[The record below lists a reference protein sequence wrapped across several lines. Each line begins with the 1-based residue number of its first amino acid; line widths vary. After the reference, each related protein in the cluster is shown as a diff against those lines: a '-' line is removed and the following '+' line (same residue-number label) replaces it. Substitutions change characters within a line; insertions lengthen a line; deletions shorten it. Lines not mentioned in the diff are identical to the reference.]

1 MKEMIVPR
9 REAPRRPA
17 RAVRWAA
24 PLMLV
29 SFALATLA
37 LLSLTAGPVA
47 AAEEE
52 TPRSENEPGGA
63 RGLREA
69 PDRDPQQAS
78 LLVPRVLLFPA
89 RAAVYTVTYP
99 VRTLAGL
106 FSSSGLIER
115 TANGVQKEQYFVPVV
130 GLDPDPGVNAGF
142 RAAHWNP
149 LHDGSCITYRAA
161 WGGTKSQVYAV
172 TFRTRDMERT
182 GFTYRLTGKYEIT
195 PYNNYFGIGNTSLR
209 DNRAYFTD
217 ERYLFLG
224 KFGYAPSRWMRWHL
238 TGAVQRHQIE
248 RGAYVEGDEKSIE
261 EVFPSESM
269 APGMNIDPQN
279 FSGELA
285 LTLDFRNER
294 GRPTSG
300 FWGEG
305 YVGYH
310 EGTGSDGVNYIRYG
324 GEAQGYMPLGN
335 QRTFVLRV
343 AGEEARTDGKRPIK
357 ITELMTL
364 GGRSSLRGYHEDRF
378 RDQASLLATAEYR
391 YPISPFAEMC
401 LFADFGKVMP
411 RLLDFD
417 LDDIHRSWG
426 GGLRIAMVDE
436 FYFRAQ
442 AAASDEDFIV
452 FATLE
457 SAFQRDD
464 RRDRR

>member
-1 MKEMIVPR
+1 MLI
-9 REAPRRPA
+9 
-17 RAVRWAA
+17 
-24 PLMLV
+24 PLVLTA
-29 SFALATLA
+29 FALISLA
-37 LLSLTAGPVA
+37 AGPAVA
-47 AAEEE
+47 GEGGE
-52 TPRSENEPGGA
+52 PLSPNEPDGA
-63 RGLREA
+63 RGLRQTPGDGAE
-69 PDRDPQQAS
+69 QAS
-78 LLVPRVLLFPA
+78 LLVPRVLLFPV
-89 RAAVYTVTYP
+89 RAAVYTATYP
-99 VRTLAGL
+99 VRTVAGL

-115 TANGVQKEQYFVPVV
+115 TANGVQRDQYFVPVV
-130 GLDPDPGVNAGF
+130 GIDPDPGANAGF
-142 RAAHWNP
+142 RASHWNP

-161 WGGTKSQVYAV
+161 WGGTKWQVYAL
-172 TFRTRDMERT
+172 TLRTRDLQRT
-182 GFTYRLTGKYEIT
+182 GFTYRLTAKYEIT
-195 PYNNYFGIGNTSLR
+195 PYNNYFGIGNTSAR
-209 DNRAYFTD
+209 DSRAYFTN

-224 KFGYAPSRWMRWHL
+224 KFGYAPARWMRWHL
-238 TGAVQRHQIE
+238 TGAIQRDQIE

-269 APGMNIDPQN
+269 APGLNIDPQN

-285 LTLDFRNER
+285 LTLDFRNHH

-305 YVGYH
+305 YVSYY
-310 EGTGSDGVNYIRYG
+310 EGTGSDGVNYVRYG
-324 GEAQGYMPLGN
+324 GEAQGYLPLGEK
-335 QRTFVLRV
+335 RTLVLRA

-378 RDQASLLATAEYR
+378 RDQASVLATAEYR
-391 YPISPFAEMC
+391 YLISPFAEMC
-401 LFADFGKVMP
+401 FFADFGKVLP

-426 GGLRIAMVDE
+426 GGLRIAMEED
-436 FYFRAQ
+436 FYFRMQ